1 MLVEIWSDVVCPWCY
16 IGKRRFESA
25 LARFA
30 HRGEVGVLWRSFE
43 LDRDAPARRGPT
55 AEHLARKYG
64 WSADQVAASHARLES
79 LAAAE
84 GLEYHLDQ
92 TQGGNTFDAHRLI
105 HAAREAGKQ
114 DELEERPF
122 RAYFTEGEPIG
133 EREALARVAAE
144 VVPAAAEVLS
154 SGRFAAAVRAD
165 EREARL
171 LGIHAVPF
179 FVVDR
184 RYGVEGAQPAELIL
198 RALEQAW
205 QERTA
210 A

>member
-114 DELEERPF
+114 DERPTG
-122 RAYFTEGEPIG
+122 RADPAG
-133 EREALARVAAE
+133 ARTGVAGADSGVDGPGQTGHARTVSRAAVVAAISPCA
-144 VVPAAAEVLS
+144 PAAL
-154 SGRFAAAVRAD
+154 GAA
-165 EREARL
+165 
-171 LGIHAVPF
+171 PS
-179 FVVDR
+179 
-184 RYGVEGAQPAELIL
+184 P
-198 RALEQAW
+198 
-205 QERTA
+205 
-210 A
+210 